1 MRRLAAVLTLAAA
14 VLTVT
19 LVVGAT
25 TAGADNNGALVI
37 NNQGCTLLSYQGL
50 ATVVAT
56 SDHTV
61 VNISKGNLVCKVT
74 GVANPTGHA
83 VTFTYPNPAILC
95 NVLHAGTT
103 NVWTET
109 ISKTGN
115 ATLNC
120 HYPPAV

>member
-1 MRRLAAVLTLAAA
+1 MKRLIAAFALAAA
-14 VLTVT
+14 VTTVM
-19 LVVGAT
+19 LVVGGT
-25 TAGADNNGALVI
+25 TAGADNNAALVI
-37 NNQGCTLLSYQGL
+37 NNQGCTLLSYLGVPSVI
-50 ATVVAT
+50 AD

-61 VNISKGNLVCKVT
+61 VNMSKGNLVCKVS

-83 VTFTYPNPAILC
+83 VTFVYPNPAILC

-109 ISKTGN
+109 ISKSGN

-120 HYPPAV
+120 HYPPTS

>member
-1 MRRLAAVLTLAAA
+1 MRRLIAVFALSAA
-14 VLTVT
+14 VLTVV
-19 LVVGAT
+19 LVVGGT
-25 TAGADNNGALVI
+25 TAGANNGALVI
-37 NNQGCTLLSYQGL
+37 NNQGCVLLNYLGVPGVI
-50 ATVVAT
+50 AD
-56 SDHTV
+56 SDHTT
-61 VNISKGNLVCKVT
+61 VNITNGNLVCKVA

-83 VTFTYPNPAILC
+83 VTFAYPNPAVLC

-120 HYPPAV
+120 HYPGT